1 MDLNQNKLTRD
12 EWNSI
17 ERPINQEDLRIV
29 EMIMNGY
36 DDVNIKINNSLSLL
50 NYLKIS
56 NNESVD
62 LFVYIQYLQ
71 PVVIEALSYNKK
83 SGSKSKHKQIV
94 YNKLSET
101 KHTIKKVDKMR
112 FKNTNQNIE
121 FNKDNVY
128 EFVLIDLLK
137 KLIKEREK
145 ESKKYI
151 VMYYT
156 IYMLSNNTVENLN
169 KTLIKV
175 LQNILEQLQDEIKI
189 KDLVIKSPDLIE
201 KNTNLLKYADDELYE
216 HQKRLFSCFKHAKT
230 PQLVLYIAPTGT
242 GKTLSPLGL
251 SRGYRVIFV
260 CAARHVG
267 LALAKA
273 AISANRKVAFAFGC
287 NDSEDIRLHYF
298 SAKECKRNRK
308 TGSISKVDNTVGD
321 LVEIMISDIKSYIPA
336 MHYMV
341 AFNDKNKIITYWD
354 EPTIAMDYDEH
365 EFHDI
370 IHNNWKNNIIPNMV
384 LSSATL
390 PQEDEMSE
398 TIQDFKAR
406 FEDAEVSTIV
416 SHDCKKTIPMINQ
429 LGYIEMP
436 HYMFSNYEDVV
447 ECAKHCNK
455 YKTLLRY
462 IDLSECVNFIKTVNK
477 KYRDSITKS
486 RYILENKFNT
496 IDCVNMSTI
505 KLYYLELLANLK
517 SEDWGKIYIHF
528 VKNREKKQESN
539 IYVTTKDAHTLTDG
553 PTIFLANDVDK
564 MAKFCIQSADIPNK
578 VLKEIMEA
586 INYNSVIN
594 SKISSLTKD
603 LQDIENK
610 DEGKENK
617 MSDETRGNPEAKK
630 IRKKINDFQMCIKT
644 VALNS
649 IYIPNLK
656 EHLKRFAP
664 ECTEQERVF
673 KCDISE
679 DVVERIMLIDDVE
692 DFWKLLLMMGIGV
705 FSGHKSIRYMEV
717 MKQLA
722 QEQKLY
728 LIIAST
734 DYIYG
739 TNYQFC
745 HGYISK
751 DLVDMSQEKAIQAM
765 GRVGRNKLQFDY
777 SIRFRDNQIIYKLF
791 THDKDKPEVRNMARL
806 FNS

>member
-17 ERPINQEDLRIV
+17 ERPINQEDLKIV
-29 EMIMNGY
+29 EMIVNGY
-36 DDVNIKINNSLSLL
+36 NNINIKMNNSLSLL

-56 NNESVD
+56 NNNSID

-71 PVVIEALSYNKK
+71 PVIIDALNYNKK
-83 SGSKSKHKQIV
+83 AGIKSKQKQIT
-94 YNKLSET
+94 YEKLSET

-112 FKNTNQNIE
+112 FKNTNQNID
-121 FNKDNVY
+121 FNKDNIY
-128 EFVLIDLLK
+128 EFVLIDMLK
-137 KLIKEREK
+137 KLVKEREK

-151 VMYYT
+151 FMYYT
-156 IYMLSNNTVENLN
+156 IYMLTKNTVENLN
-169 KTLIKV
+169 QTLINV
-175 LQNILEQLQDEIKI
+175 LRNILKQLQDEIKV
-189 KDLVIKSPDLIE
+189 KDLVFKAQDLIE
-201 KNTNLLKYADDELYE
+201 KNTNLLKYSDDELYD
-216 HQKRLFSCFKHAKT
+216 HQKRLFSCFKHTKT

-251 SRGYRVIFV
+251 SSGFRVIFV

-287 NDSEDIRLHYF
+287 SDAEDIRLHYF
-298 SAKECKRNRK
+298 SAKECKRNKRS
-308 TGSISKVDNTVGD
+308 GAISKVDNTVGD

-336 MHYMV
+336 MHYMI
-341 AFNDKNKIITYWD
+341 AFNDKSKIITYWD
-354 EPTIAMDYDEH
+354 EPTITMDYNEH
-365 EFHDI
+365 EFHEI
-370 IHNNWKNNIIPNMV
+370 IHNNWKNNIIPNVV

-390 PQEDEMSE
+390 PQEDEMTE
-398 TIQDFKAR
+398 TIQDFRAR
-406 FEDAEVSTIV
+406 FEDAEVFTIV
-416 SHDCKKTIPMINQ
+416 SYDCKKTIPLINQ

-436 HYMFSNYEDVV
+436 HYMFNNYRDVV
-447 ECAKHCNK
+447 ECVKHCNK

-462 IDLSECVNFIKTVNK
+462 IDLGECVHFIKTVNK
-477 KYRDSITKS
+477 KYKDSITKP
-486 RYILENKFNT
+486 RYSLEHNFTT
-496 IDCVNMSTI
+496 IECVSMTTI
-505 KLYYLELLANLK
+505 KLYYLDLLANLK
-517 SEDWGKIYIHF
+517 KEDWEKIYMHF
-528 VKNREKKQESN
+528 IKNREKKQESN
-539 IYVTTKDAHTLTDG
+539 IYITTKDAHTLTDG

-564 MAKFCIQSADIPNK
+564 MAKFCIQSADIPSK
-578 VLKEIMEA
+578 VIKEIMEA
-586 INYNSVIN
+586 INFNRVIN
-594 SKISSLTKD
+594 NKISNLTKD
-603 LQDIENK
+603 LQDIEQK

-617 MSDETRGNPEAKK
+617 LGDEARGNPETKK
-630 IRKKINDFQMCIKT
+630 LRKKISDFQLCIKT

-649 IYIPNLK
+649 MYVPNLK
-656 EHLKRFAP
+656 EHLNRFAP
-664 ECTEQERVF
+664 DCEKPERLF
-673 KCDISE
+673 KCNISE
-679 DVVERIMLIDDVE
+679 DVVEKIMLIDDVE

-705 FSGHKSIRYMEV
+705 FSNHNSVRYMEV

-765 GRVGRNKLQFDY
+765 GRVGRNKLQYDY
-777 SIRFRDNQIIYKLF
+777 SLRFRDDRIIYKLF
-791 THDKDKPEVRNMARL
+791 KKDDNKPEVRNMARL